1 MIRTRRKRKTPVKMK
16 RMKKKKPQ
24 PLKKRK
30 YLKRKKVMEVIRLH
44 DQFSINILSLLAI
57 TELIIKCYSH
67 SLIICLF
74 SVPTTTIYLCRA
86 TPLFFKL
93 LPPATLF
100 LDENC
105 IILNYFC
112 YYKPVFLERLSC
124 RKGIPFK
131 LDWLKFYFAISD
143 LPRQLIY

>member
-30 YLKRKKVMEVIRLH
+30 CLKRKKKAMEVIRLH
-44 DQFSINILSLLAI
+44 DQFPINILSLLAI

-67 SLIICLF
+67 SLIICVF
-74 SVPTTTIYLCRA
+74 SVPTTTIYLCRE
-86 TPLFFKL
+86 TSCFSNFS
-93 LPPATLF
+93 PATLF

-112 YYKPVFLERLSC
+112 YYKSVFLERLSC
-124 RKGIPFK
+124 RKG
-131 LDWLKFYFAISD
+131 YFSN
-143 LPRQLIY
+143 